1 MIMRTFFRYVPS
13 APFDGIGCLMVTQC
27 AIPVFDG
34 LLPEP
39 HNVRVLNLLFDLV
52 HWHGLA
58 KLRMHT
64 DTTLDVFTDV
74 TTSLG
79 NSLRDFRDNTC
90 SSFETRE
97 LERERAAW
105 QRREEKK
112 GPNGQPGSSDGPV
125 RNVTWRPKHLNLNT
139 YKVHALGDYPS
150 TIRLFGTTDSYTTQ
164 WVISFFPHFRILGL
178 TAMNLE

>member
-1 MIMRTFFRYVPS
+1 MS
-13 APFDGIGCLMVTQC
+13 NCLSENSQC

-39 HNVRVLNLLFDLV
+39 HNTRILKLLFDMA

-58 KLRMHT
+58 KLRIHT
-64 DTTLDVFTDV
+64 DTTLDAFTEV

-79 NSLRDFRDNTC
+79 NSLRNFRDNTC

-97 LERERAAW
+97 LERERAAR

-112 GPNGQPGSSDGPV
+112 GPDSKTGSIQGPV
-125 RNVTWRPKHLNLNT
+125 RNVARRSKHLNLNT

-150 TIRLFGTTDSYTTQ
+150 TIRFFGTTDSYTTQ
-164 WVISFFPHFRILGL
+164 WVFYSHTVL
-178 TAMNLE
+178 TPC